1 MIEYR
6 MDEIFELQMGKTP
19 SRGKQEYW
27 VSKGHKWISIADL
40 SKCGKYISETKE
52 YLSDEAVNESGISLI
67 PANTVLLSF
76 KLSIGKAAITAEPMY
91 SNEAIM
97 SFRDRQVVE
106 LLPEYI
112 YYMFLGKDWD
122 SSTNKAVMGKTLN
135 KATLSAIR
143 IKVHDISKQ
152 REIVR
157 VLSKVDELIV
167 ARQQQLA
174 KLDELVKARFVEI
187 FGDLAAP
194 DCLWLSV
201 RLMDTCENQDAIK
214 CGPFGTQLSKE
225 EYKSD
230 GVAVWEIPQINSQ
243 FVSSPT
249 HYLTEEKAKQLQSY
263 SICPGD
269 IAMSRKGNVGKCA
282 VFPKEFEPGII
293 HSDVLRIRVDQ
304 KRVLPVFMMYQLHF
318 SKAVQHQIKLV
329 SSGAIMAGINVTKL
343 KKIYVHIPPMDLQ
356 RRFVAFVESVDKTKL
371 SIQNGLE
378 QVEILKKALMQ
389 KYFG

>member
-1 MIEYR
+1 MKFA
-6 MDEIFELQMGKTP
+6 DVLEIKNGRNQRQVENPDGRYPIYGSGGVMGRADDYICEAETVVIG
-19 SRGKQEYW
+19 R
-27 VSKGHKWISIADL
+27 KGSINNP
-40 SKCGKYISETKE
+40 IF
-52 YLSDEAVNESGISLI
+52 VNEPFWNVDTAFGLI
-67 PANTVLLSF
+67 AKRDVLLPKYLYYF
-76 KLSIGKAAITAEPMY
+76 CVNFDFEKLNTTVTIPSLTKANLLQIEIALPTLEEQKKVVDVLDKVT
-91 SNEAIM
+91 NL
-97 SFRDRQVVE
+97 VE
-106 LLPEYI
+106 L
-112 YYMFLGKDWD
+112 
-122 SSTNKAVMGKTLN
+122 
-135 KATLSAIR
+135 
-143 IKVHDISKQ
+143 
-152 REIVR
+152 
-157 VLSKVDELIV
+157 
-167 ARQQQLA
+167 RQQQLA

-304 KRVLPVFMMYQLHF
+304 KRVLPVFMMCQLHF

-378 QVEILKKALMQ
+378 QMEILKKALMQ